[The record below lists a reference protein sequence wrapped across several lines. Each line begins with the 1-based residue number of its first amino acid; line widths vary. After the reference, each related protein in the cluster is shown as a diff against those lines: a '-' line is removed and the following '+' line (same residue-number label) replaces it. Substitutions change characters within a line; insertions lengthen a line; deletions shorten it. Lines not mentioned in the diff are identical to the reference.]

1 MFELKTIYEFL
12 DSPKNEG
19 NFNND
24 KTILR
29 ANKKNYNYDYTIYKN
44 KASIG
49 CLILD
54 KALEYKSSGA
64 LSNFSQI

>member
-1 MFELKTIYEFL
+1 MLELKTIYEFL

-19 NFNND
+19 NLTND

-29 ANKKNYNYDYTIYKN
+29 ANKNNYNYDYTIHKN

-49 CLILD
+49 WLILD
-54 KALEYKSSGA
+54 TALE
-64 LSNFSQI
+64 